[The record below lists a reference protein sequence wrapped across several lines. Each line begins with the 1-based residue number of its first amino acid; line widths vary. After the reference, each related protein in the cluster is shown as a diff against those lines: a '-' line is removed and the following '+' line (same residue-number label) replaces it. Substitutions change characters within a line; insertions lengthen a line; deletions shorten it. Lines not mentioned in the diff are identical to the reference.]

1 MFKIAGQLAGALKN
15 SAPVKRLVA
24 DGGGDMLRASVP
36 GGLLTGIYTTL
47 ATGNP
52 IAGLTVGAAD
62 VGLGVGAG
70 KLLKKYAPDIA
81 GKYRNY
87 VSDETLQRY
96 SGAGR
101 IPKDQLS
108 RVYEPSWQANAV
120 NLAGSVAAP
129 MLIEPLFYPQQ
140 QTNTNQ
146 SVTQQQQLGQ
156 QEMLNQMYQAQ
167 TADGTLYQTQ
177 GLPYRSTGQY

>member
-1 MFKIAGQLAGALKN
+1 MFKIAGQLAGLLKN

-81 GKYRNY
+81 GKYNAY
-87 VSDETLQRY
+87 IPDDVLKKY
-96 SGAGR
+96 AGAS
-101 IPKDQLS
+101 IPATKIN

-120 NLAGSVAAP
+120 NLAGSVAAS

-177 GLPYRSTGQY
+177 GLPYRPTGQY

>member
-1 MFKIAGQLAGALKN
+1 MFKIAGQLAGLLKN

-70 KLLKKYAPDIA
+70 KLLKKYAPDTLQVNIVT
-81 GKYRNY
+81 Y

-96 SGAGR
+96 SGW
-101 IPKDQLS
+101 K
-108 RVYEPSWQANAV
+108 
-120 NLAGSVAAP
+120 
-129 MLIEPLFYPQQ
+129 
-140 QTNTNQ
+140 NTK
-146 SVTQQQQLGQ
+146 
-156 QEMLNQMYQAQ
+156 
-167 TADGTLYQTQ
+167 
-177 GLPYRSTGQY
+177 RST

>member
-1 MFKIAGQLAGALKN
+1 MFKIAGQLAGLLKN

-81 GKYRNY
+81 GKYNAY
-87 VSDETLQRY
+87 IPDDVLKKY
-96 SGAGR
+96 AGAS
-101 IPKDQLS
+101 IPAEKIK

-120 NLAGSVAAP
+120 NVAGSVAAP

-177 GLPYRSTGQY
+177 GLPYRPTGQY